1 MQLHIASKN
10 WFRNLM
16 CSHLAYENTQFWIS
30 TNYFMSNQMKL
41 ILAFDFFRAH
51 EVQCYLVLHIGMVQ
65 GELPTIDTVEKS
77 RRPMSRPGQEEL
89 SLSK

>member
-65 GELPTIDTVEKS
+65 ELPTIDTGGEISSPNVPSGTGGTKS
-77 RRPMSRPGQEEL
+77 
-89 SLSK
+89 K